1 VYFGQ
6 ALSEDDARSAAD
18 GWDGDRLR
26 VYATEGGKQF
36 AVVWATVWDSEQ
48 DANEAARA
56 AERVLAKQPESE
68 RMQSEV
74 VHRKRAVLILR
85 DLPESVR
92 ATLRNA
98 FSDAGFARH

>member
-1 VYFGQ
+1 
-6 ALSEDDARSAAD
+6 
-18 GWDGDRLR
+18 
-26 VYATEGGKQF
+26 
-36 AVVWATVWDSEQ
+36 
-48 DANEAARA
+48 
-56 AERVLAKQPESE
+56 
-68 RMQSEV
+68 